1 MLSKSLVNGLA
12 LGAVLLAA
20 AVAVKFGQRL
30 HLLGPDTPSRGM
42 QILIGLG
49 LAIYANFI
57 PKGSPAPFRSE
68 AQLERAAATRRL
80 AGLTFTVAGLL
91 YAAIWALASDAVAFP
106 LAITELAAATLFCFA
121 ACVYSWSRG
130 AQRASL

>member
-1 MLSKSLVNGLA
+1 MLSRPLANGLA
-12 LGAVLLAA
+12 LGAALLAT
-20 AVAVKFGQRL
+20 AVAVKCGQRL
-30 HLLGPDTPSRGM
+30 HLLGPDTPSRGT

-49 LAIYANFI
+49 LAIYANFL
-57 PKGSPAPFRSE
+57 PKRPPVSFRSE
-68 AQLERAAATRRL
+68 PQLERVTATRRL

-91 YAAIWALASDAVAFP
+91 YAAIWALAPDPVAFP

-121 ACVYSWSRG
+121 ACVYSWGRR